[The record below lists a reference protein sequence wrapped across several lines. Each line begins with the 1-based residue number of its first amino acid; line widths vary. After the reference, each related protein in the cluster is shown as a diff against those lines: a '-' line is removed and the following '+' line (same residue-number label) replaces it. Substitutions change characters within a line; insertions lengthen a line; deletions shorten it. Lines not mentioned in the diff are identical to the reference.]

1 MTNSASGSLLRT
13 PGLVRLAVAQLFV
26 FTGSQMWF
34 VALTWLLLE
43 LTNSGLVI
51 GTVLMVG
58 AIPRAMLML
67 VGGAAA
73 DRFSAQAILRSSA
86 LVMAIVVGGT
96 TALIVADVIVLGH
109 LYLAAAVLGAADA
122 FFVPAVG
129 SLIPRMVAGDR
140 LNAANSFIQL
150 SDMITQVVG
159 PAAAGLLIAGV
170 GQGVTFGINGALF
183 AFGALSLVAVRFVMA
198 PRAESAGR
206 VLDEI
211 KAGFSHAWHTPV
223 IRLTL
228 FTLSVLSLAAVGPLT
243 VGGALLARDRL
254 GGAESLGLFLGA
266 FGAGSLVGVI
276 AAVRARV
283 PTSPNRLLIAI
294 SVALGLGVGA
304 FAFVQTLAVAIAV
317 AATTGLVLG
326 FGGVVLTTLLQR
338 ATPYDMQGRIASL
351 VMFSFFAL
359 DPVSQG
365 LSGLLVGA
373 GIEALFLVAGTLPL
387 LAAVAVA
394 LDRSTR
400 DQSAAPR

>member
-1 MTNSASGSLLRT
+1 MTNSPSVALLRT
-13 PGLVRLAVAQLFV
+13 PGLIRLAIAQLFV

-43 LTNSGLVI
+43 LTDSGLAI

-58 AIPRAMLML
+58 AIPRALLML

-73 DRFSAQAILRSSA
+73 DRFSAPAIMRAAA
-86 LVMAIVVGGT
+86 LVMAVVVSGT
-96 TALIVADVIVLGH
+96 TALILGEAIALWH
-109 LYLAAAVLGAADA
+109 LYVAAALLGAADA

-150 SDMITQVVG
+150 SDMVTQVVG
-159 PAAAGLLIAGV
+159 PATAGLLIAEV
-170 GQGVTFGINGALF
+170 GQGATFGIDGTLF
-183 AFGALSLVAVRFVMA
+183 GLGALSLVAVRFVIA
-198 PRAESAGR
+198 PRTESAGR

-211 KAGFSHAWHTPV
+211 RAGFAHAWHTPV

-228 FTLSVLSLAAVGPLT
+228 LTVSALSLAAVGPLT

-254 GGAESLGLFLGA
+254 GGAEALGLFLGA
-266 FGAGSLVGVI
+266 FGAGSLVGVV
-276 AAVRARV
+276 AAVRARI
-283 PTSPNRLLIAI
+283 PGRPNRLLIAI
-294 SVALGLGVGA
+294 SVALGLGIA
-304 FAFVQTLAVAIAV
+304 ALAFVQTMATALGV
-317 AATTGLVLG
+317 AAATGLVVG
-326 FGGVVLTTLLQR
+326 FGGVVLTTLLQN

-351 VMFSFFAL
+351 LMFAFFAL

-373 GIEALFLVAGTLPL
+373 GIEALFLLAGAIPL
-387 LAAVAVA
+387 LAGVAVA
-394 LDRSTR
+394 FDRSTR
-400 DQSAAPR
+400 HPTPPR